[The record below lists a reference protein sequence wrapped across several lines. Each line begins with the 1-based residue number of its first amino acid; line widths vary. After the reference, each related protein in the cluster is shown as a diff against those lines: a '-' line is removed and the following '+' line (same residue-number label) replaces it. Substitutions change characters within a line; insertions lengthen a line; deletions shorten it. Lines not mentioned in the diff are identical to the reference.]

1 MTAPEPTG
9 PCDVPVAAAK
19 FTAQDPTDLP
29 AVAAKL
35 IETIDELTKA
45 IQDLLHRTA
54 RSEKQTRRQWI
65 VIGLIAV
72 VTAFSGITYY
82 QQIQTSQT
90 LDATRGDVLCPT
102 WAVFLGSYN
111 PSTRAEG
118 ADREYYEETF
128 VVIRD
133 GYKQLGCTLPL
144 VPPATPRSS
153 PPR

>member
-54 RSEKQTRRQWI
+54 RSEKQTRRQWV

-72 VTAFSGITYY
+72 VTAFSGVNYY
-82 QQIQTSQT
+82 QQAQTRSEQ
-90 LDATRGDVLCPT
+90 CSMYS
-102 WAVFLGSYN
+102 VFLGSYN

-118 ADREYYEETF
+118 AGRDAYESALAAFRE
-128 VVIRD
+128 
-133 GYKQLGCTLPL
+133 GYLRLGCTTPY

-153 PPR
+153 PPPR